1 MKEYK
6 KAISAITTNWAEM
19 LGRLQMFHQNIT
31 SQSLPWRDS
40 KPALHFYLRAKSP
53 KKLWRVGNIVCV
65 SSWSDWYSGVRIR
78 KLTPMCWLSLILR
91 ACVLCSVKYGGGKEK
106 LINWLNQDNIRV
118 IVLTDHTVYQQML
131 ENKIWL
137 IFLPEQPDYLFT
149 EESRGRQ
156 M

>member
-19 LGRLQMFHQNIT
+19 LGRLQMFHQNIP

-40 KPALHFYLRAKSP
+40 KPALHFYLWTKSP

-65 SSWSDWYSGVRIR
+65 SSWSDWYSGVRCED
-78 KLTPMCWLSLILR
+78 KKADTHVLTFTDTSCL
-91 ACVLCSVKYGGGKEK
+91 CVLFREIKKYEGGKEK

-131 ENKIWL
+131 D
-137 IFLPEQPDYLFT
+137 IFFK
-149 EESRGRQ
+149 
-156 M
+156 